1 MTVPIWRGTI
11 ALKPGTSTRVYRR
24 SILHPTWSGSIQQL
38 ATTICRLKSSKV
50 YVDDVPTT
58 PPPPLMEFRQVKLQ
72 YPSTSNTDSR
82 SIPETPIDLS
92 IHPPSNGGHVLLGP
106 NGCGKSLLLQAI
118 ASHQQT
124 RESPTSEGDGNSI
137 NPYLQDGELSV
148 TADGIWHSRAV
159 AHVSFSSHQELLQEG
174 GTASKAISEGGNLS
188 KAAQFLVV
196 RFGLFPLLQRD
207 VTTLSTGEIR
217 KVLLVRALS
226 TRPRLL
232 ILDNA
237 FDGLDVPS
245 RDTLKDLVSK
255 TLLGFTMDILVQA
268 VNANATAHTQVLI
281 ATHRAEEIVDEIET
295 VSSYCH
301 DGVER
306 MATSLQTIPR
316 DGRSGMELLH
326 SALDMEESLNNNAKT
341 SGVMTMNWD
350 DDSTKLPSFETVK
363 DWWQRGLI
371 ERDDDG
377 DGVMINTRRLNV
389 QRGDVTLLHD
399 LDWTVQKG
407 ERWLVAGGNGAGK
420 STLSRLLARP
430 NEERH
435 LSNPD
440 ALQVMSAYD
449 KAAIGSNS
457 TDDDFLFR
465 DGVDYVSTELH
476 MQMADSDRLANDI
489 LLKSNSG
496 VQTMSPSTKEDTLMV
511 ADWLGLSDPD
521 ILSKKF
527 VHLSQ
532 GQQKLLLIASALTSR
547 SPLVILDEPCQGLDL
562 KQRQLVLMVAER
574 ICQSTDMTL
583 IYITHHFEELL
594 PSVSHVLHLK
604 DRKDVFNGKIEDYNP
619 AVVASS

>member
-1 MTVPIWRGTI
+1 MT
-11 ALKPGTSTRVYRR
+11 
-24 SILHPTWSGSIQQL
+24 
-38 ATTICRLKSSKV
+38 
-50 YVDDVPTT
+50 
-58 PPPPLMEFRQVKLQ
+58 FRQVSLQ
-72 YPSTSNTDSR
+72 YPDS
-82 SIPETPIDLS
+82 SSASSVPETPIDLL
-92 IHPPSNGGHVLLGP
+92 IHPPSDGGHVLLGP

-118 ASHQQT
+118 ASYQH
-124 RESPTSEGDGNSI
+124 SKDASSEVDNNNK
-137 NPYLQDGELSV
+137 NPYIRDGELEI

-159 AHVSFSSHQELLQEG
+159 AHVSFSSHQELLREG

-245 RDTLKDLVSK
+245 RETLKDLVSK

-268 VNANATAHTQVLI
+268 VNANATAHTQVLL
-281 ATHRAEEIVDEIET
+281 ATHRSEEIVDEIET
-295 VSSYCH
+295 VSSFANEG
-301 DGVER
+301 D
-306 MATSLQTIPR
+306 MTSLETFR
-316 DGRSGMELLH
+316 RNGRTGVDLLH
-326 SALDMEESLNNNAKT
+326 SALDIEGLNDSADSPGKT
-341 SGVMTMNWD
+341 ALNWED
-350 DDSTKLPSFETVK
+350 DTENLPSHQTVK
-363 DWWQRGLI
+363 DWWQRVAKPA
-371 ERDDDG
+371 DDDTA
-377 DGVMINTRRLNV
+377 VMVRTRKLNV

-440 ALQVMSAYD
+440 ALEVMQSYRSMACKSRYKGNVELD
-449 KAAIGSNS
+449 TVFS
-457 TDDDFLFR
+457 FR

-476 MQMADSDRLANDI
+476 MQMANSDQRAYDVLVKEFDGTKSQSSFDSDA
-489 LLKSNSG
+489 
-496 VQTMSPSTKEDTLMV
+496 EMV
-511 ADWLGLSDPD
+511 AEWLGVNDPELLSQ
-521 ILSKKF
+521 KF

-532 GQQKLLLIASALTSR
+532 GQQKLILIASALASR
-547 SPLVILDEPCQGLDL
+547 SPLVVLDEPCQGLDL
-562 KQRQLVLMVAER
+562 KQRHQVLMVVER
-574 ICQSTDMTL
+574 ICKSTDMSL

-594 PSVSHVLHLK
+594 PSVCHVLHLK
-604 DRKDVFNGKIEDYNP
+604 DRHDVFNGRIEDYDP
-619 AVVASS
+619 ETVSR